1 MISFINM
8 LGLHVVGAF
17 MSVDVG
23 LEVVK
28 ALISGGMLFIGI
40 YLGSKMSARTIKKE
54 LLATADESETVQ
66 KLKKMLNDPE
76 FEGNLSK
83 LLNNAAG
90 FFEEAKVLVSSP
102 EAKNFFKN
110 ASALVEQFSSE
121 SPKLLEMP
129 KKP

>member
-1 MISFINM
+1 MFR
-8 LGLHVVGAF
+8 LHVVGEF

-54 LLATADESETVQ
+54 LLSTAEESETVQ
-66 KLKKMLNDPE
+66 KIKKILNNPE
-76 FEGNLSK
+76 FEGTLK
-83 LLNNAAG
+83 KVLDDAAS
-90 FFEEAKVLVSSP
+90 FFEEAKALVSSP

-110 ASALVEQFSSE
+110 ASELIEQFSSE
-121 SPKLLEMP
+121 SPKMLNMP
-129 KKP
+129 DKPET

>member
-1 MISFINM
+1 
-8 LGLHVVGAF
+8 

-54 LLATADESETVQ
+54 LLATADESVTVH
-66 KLKKMLNDPE
+66 KIKKMFNDPE
-76 FEGNLSK
+76 FEGNLKK
-83 LLNNAAG
+83 LLDNASG

-110 ASALVEQFSSE
+110 ASELIEQFSSD
-121 SPKLLEMP
+121 SPKLIDMP
-129 KKP
+129 HKPKE